1 MKKNIHF
8 LSFCILLA
16 FILSLLFGCGS
27 TVFSQNQPL
36 TITIWHYYTSE
47 LKTAFEGMIG
57 DFNNTYGHEHNII
70 VEAENQEDLDT
81 LAASV
86 IDSSK
91 KAVGADKLPN
101 IIFAYTGTVLEL
113 DNQNLIADLD
123 DYFSQDELAKYY
135 PSFLEEGR
143 IGVENKL
150 QSFPVAKST
159 ELLFINKADFDEF
172 QESANASGSYGI
184 VSIDDFSTFEG
195 IVNLSDIY
203 YQWTDAKTPTIQNDG
218 KSFFGMD
225 ATANY
230 ISVGLRQLGNIP
242 VTVTGGLGTFSMD
255 KDAAK
260 RLWNFYYNNMVTGRF
275 AEIGRY
281 RADDMKTGDLVAY
294 LGSSGGATYF
304 PEEIMPESPDARKT
318 ELLVLPYPVFEGAK
332 AVSIQQGAG
341 MSVIKID
348 QQYEEASAQFI
359 KWFTDPAQNVKF
371 SYMSGY
377 QPVQKAEFTKDAQ
390 EKEIAELTSTT
401 DIAQQNTLQ
410 ALQVASRQ
418 FDEYDLTVD
427 KEFIGSYDVRN
438 MFGMSMSQTAKD
450 ARSSLLDD
458 LKTGKTIDQ
467 VLPGYLDSGIFDN
480 WYLEIQKEF
489 NNLTVSE

>member
-8 LSFCILLA
+8 LSFCILLV
-16 FILSLLFGCGS
+16 FILPLMFGCGS
-27 TVFSQNQPL
+27 TVFSQNQPV
-36 TITIWHYYTSE
+36 TITVWHYYTSE
-47 LKTAFEGMIG
+47 LETAFEAMIN
-57 DFNNTYGHEHNII
+57 DFNHTYGRDHNII
-70 VEAENQEDLDT
+70 VEARNQEDLDT

-86 IDSSK
+86 IDSSE

-113 DNQNLIADLD
+113 DGLNIIANLD
-123 DYFSQDELAKYY
+123 DYFSQEELAKYY

-150 QSFPVAKST
+150 ESFPVAKST

-172 QESANASGSYGI
+172 QKSANASGSFGT
-184 VSIDDFSTFEG
+184 VSVDDFSTFEG
-195 IVNLSDIY
+195 VANLSGIY
-203 YQWTDAKTPTIQNDG
+203 YQWTDAKTPSVQNDG

-225 ATANY
+225 ATPNF
-230 ISVGLRQLGNIP
+230 ISVGLRQLGNVP
-242 VTVTGGLGTFSMD
+242 VTVTGTAGTFSMD
-255 KDAAK
+255 KQAAK
-260 RLWNFYYNNMVTGRF
+260 RLWDFYYNNIVTGRF
-275 AEIGRY
+275 AEIDRY

-304 PEEIMPESPDARKT
+304 PEEIMPNSPDTRKT
-318 ELLVLPYPVFEGAK
+318 ELLVLPYPVFQGAK

-341 MSVIKID
+341 MSVIKTD
-348 QQYEEASAQFI
+348 KQHEEASAQFI

-390 EKEIAELTSTT
+390 EKEIAALTNTADT
-401 DIAQQNTLQ
+401 VQQNTLQ

-427 KEFIGSYDVRN
+427 KEYSGSYDVRN
-438 MFGMSMSQTAKD
+438 MFGITLSQAAKD
-450 ARSSLLDD
+450 ARSSLLND
-458 LKTGKTIDQ
+458 LKTGMTIEQ
-467 VLPGYLDSGIFDN
+467 VLPGYLDSGSFDN
-480 WYLEIQKEF
+480 WYNEIQKEF
-489 NNLTVSE
+489 NHLTVSE